1 MNTRPGSPIQLMLN
15 GALLKVNEADE
26 LCAKYVEETI
36 ESKAQWMKFSEL
48 FDEISLEKYQ
58 NVF

>member
-1 MNTRPGSPIQLMLN
+1 MLN